1 MKQRVYLSK
10 EGEFMNI
17 KKIAIIVLVLLCIGA
32 AFLPAYT
39 VMDGGEYVARVWTF
53 FDFHPLGAVVVAIPF
68 TLLAL
73 YFSKIS
79 VKYKRI
85 MLVVSVPLSAM
96 FLNIASFYTREWMRC
111 NLDGYMKLG
120 FGTSVFGIA
129 LGCLIVT
136 MLVFLN
142 AEE

>member
-1 MKQRVYLSK
+1 
-10 EGEFMNI
+10 MNI
-17 KKIAIIVLVLLCIGA
+17 KKIVIIVLVLLCIGT

-39 VMDGGEYVARVWTF
+39 VNDGGEYVARVWTF
-53 FDFHPLGAVVVAIPF
+53 FDFHPFGAVVIAIPF
-68 TLLAL
+68 ALLAL

-79 VKYKRI
+79 VNCKRI
-85 MLVVSVPLSAM
+85 MLVVSIPFSAM
-96 FLNIASFYTREWMRC
+96 FLNIASFYAREWMRC
-111 NLDGYMKLG
+111 QLDGYMKLG
-120 FGTSVFGIA
+120 VGTSVFGIA